1 MHKKLIICSTVVLFL
16 AICLFILIYNGT
28 SAPDS
33 HNYGISD
40 KSPKN
45 TNPET
50 SASSIDITDA
60 LSTSSPVSS
69 DNATEITTE
78 TEFYASADV
87 KNATDSSVKSSKKS
101 AANIY
106 TSEYNPAVSNTESAT
121 NPDTNVTAHPA
132 STKTGKSTTPPVST
146 KPVKPTLVPVSTKAA
161 KPTAKTV
168 VTPAPAAKTVSPTAT
183 PSNNVSIASDSIIC
197 SNSEDIQN
205 ALKNVNA
212 GQTIYVKNGTY
223 SDMILKIRNAGT
235 ASSYISLKNYPGEK
249 PVFKNTKF
257 KIYDTCH
264 YMNIEG
270 LTIKDMNASG
280 SYDFCMRLSGG
291 CSNIN
296 LNNIEFSNITC
307 SDPTSGG
314 MSVLSV
320 SGDSEAPISNI
331 NISNCYIHDCTTG
344 RSEAITIK
352 GNTTDCVVSN
362 CTINNTGNIGIDIA
376 GNYSSSDYPSGA
388 TNQAR
393 NILVTKNRILNCT
406 SPNAS
411 SAGIYSD
418 GARDI
423 TFSYNMIQSCHCGI
437 SLGAEESGA
446 DVYNSY
452 VYNNL
457 IVNCG
462 RGIAIG
468 GYKSTSAKH
477 YNSYI
482 YNNTIVCSDMKT
494 LSGSKYG
501 ITVTNTSN
509 LNFYNNII
517 YSFYDDVKL
526 FYMVR
531 DCITSNINIYDN
543 CWFITGVSDKKPEKD
558 TTGIYGDPCFI
569 NATSTIEGDFKLNN
583 NSPCIGKGAY

>member
-1 MHKKLIICSTVVLFL
+1 MRKKLIICSAVVLCL
-16 AICLFILIYNGT
+16 AICLFVSICNGIAT
-28 SAPDS
+28 PHKQNS
-33 HNYGISD
+33 GISD
-40 KSPKN
+40 KSQKN
-45 TNPET
+45 TNKET
-50 SASSIDITDA
+50 SASAIDMTDA
-60 LSTSSPVSS
+60 LSTAPLVSS
-69 DNATEITTE
+69 DNTTDNTADNTAEVTSDTEL
-78 TEFYASADV
+78 FASA
-87 KNATDSSVKSSKKS
+87 DSSVKSSNKTTKKS
-101 AANIY
+101 
-106 TSEYNPAVSNTESAT
+106 TAV
-121 NPDTNVTAHPA
+121 PDTKPFTSPSANVNAQPA
-132 STKTGKSTTPPVST
+132 STQNSQTAATPVST
-146 KPVKPTLVPVSTKAA
+146 KATKSTLAPALARTGKPSAAPVSTKAA
-161 KPTAKTV
+161 KSTAKPV
-168 VTPAPAAKTVSPTAT
+168 ITPAPVVKTAIPTAA
-183 PSNNVSIASDSIIC
+183 PQNSISIASDSIIC
-197 SNSEDIQN
+197 SSSEDIQN

-212 GQTIYVKNGTY
+212 GQTIYIKNGTY
-223 SDMILKIRNAGT
+223 SDLTLKIRNAGT
-235 ASSYISLKNYPGEK
+235 NNSYISLKNYPGEK

-270 LTIKDMNASG
+270 LTIKAMNASG
-280 SYDFCMRLSGG
+280 TYDFCMRLSGG
-291 CSNIN
+291 CSDIK
-296 LNNIEFSNITC
+296 LTNIEFSNITC
-307 SDPTSGG
+307 SDPATGG
-314 MSVLSV
+314 ISVLSV
-320 SGDSEAPISNI
+320 SGDSETPISNI
-331 NISNCYIHDCTTG
+331 TISNCNIHDCTTG

-376 GNYSSSDYPSGA
+376 GNYSGSDYPSGA

-418 GARDI
+418 GARNI

-462 RGIAIG
+462 RGIAVG

-509 LNFYNNII
+509 LNFY
-517 YSFYDDVKL
+517 
-526 FYMVR
+526 
-531 DCITSNINIYDN
+531 
-543 CWFITGVSDKKPEKD
+543 
-558 TTGIYGDPCFI
+558 
-569 NATSTIEGDFKLNN
+569 
-583 NSPCIGKGAY
+583 